1 MKKILI
7 LSLVLTMS
15 FTNYNCKFTKK
26 VYSSTT
32 NALDKVNVFSIED
45 DIRLGK
51 QVKSEIAADKK
62 KFPILDEKRNR
73 ELYRYIRGLK
83 DIILNTN
90 KLKYK
95 DKFAWEVKLI
105 DDKKTL
111 NAFATPGGYIYVY
124 TGLIKFLDTED
135 QLLGVLGHEMAHAD
149 MRHSTRQLTKSLG
162 ISVLL
167 NAILKD
173 KQALEQVIGGI
184 INLKFSRGNEAE
196 ADEYSVRYLC
206 STPYNA
212 AGAAGFF
219 KKMLNN
225 PSPPEFLS
233 THPSSK
239 SRVQDIEGLKTKLGC
254 KGTRSNRSKYSRI
267 KRLIK

>member
-1 MKKILI
+1 MKRLLIFSLI
-7 LSLVLTMS
+7 LTIS

-26 VYSSTT
+26 VYSSTS
-32 NALDKVNVFSIED
+32 NALDKVNFFGVED
-45 DIRLGK
+45 DIKLGK
-51 QVKSEIAADKK
+51 QVKDEIESDKK
-62 KFPILDEKRNR
+62 QFPILDERKNK
-73 ELYRYIRGLK
+73 ELYRYIRSLR
-83 DIILNTN
+83 DIILKTN

-95 DKFAWEVKLI
+95 DKFAWEIKLI

-149 MRHSTRQLTKSLG
+149 RRHSTRQLTKSVG
-162 ISVLL
+162 VTVLL
-167 NAILKD
+167 SAILKD
-173 KQALEQVIGGI
+173 KNALEQVISGI
-184 INLKFSRGNEAE
+184 INLKFSRTHEAE

-206 STPYNA
+206 PTPYNA
-212 AGAAGFF
+212 AGSAGFF
-219 KKMLNN
+219 KKMLDN

-239 SRVQDIEGLKTKLGC
+239 SRVQDIENLKEKLGC
-254 KGTRSNRSKYSRI
+254 KGTRTNQSKYSRI